1 MKDTRLKLGVTSY
14 SVRKFPL
21 DEAIAINKRLDV
33 EYISLKDFHL
43 ALDSTPEQIKAA
55 AAKVADAGIKL
66 MGCGVVYMP
75 KDEAFIRKVFEYAKT
90 AGMPTIT
97 ASPDIEALSICDKMV
112 KEYDIKLAIHN
123 HGPGDSKYPLP
134 LDAYNLVKDLD
145 PRMGVC
151 PDIGHTKRLGHD
163 PVEHIEK
170 VFSRMHDFH
179 IKDVDAAVP
188 EGRTCEIG
196 RGVIDI
202 KAVLQTLLRLGYTGH
217 VALEFEKDPDDPV
230 PGMAESL
237 GYVKGMLALL

>member
-33 EYISLKDFHL
+33 DYISLKDFHL
-43 ALDSTPEQIKAA
+43 PLDATPEQIKTA
-55 AAKVADAGIKL
+55 AAKIADAGLKL
-66 MGCGVVYMP
+66 AGCGVVYMP
-75 KDEAFIRKVFEYAKT
+75 KDEVFIRKVFEYAKI
-90 AGMPTIT
+90 AGMPVII
-97 ASPDIEALSICDKMV
+97 ASPDIDALPICDKMV

-134 LDAYNLVKDLD
+134 TDAYNLVKGLD
-145 PRMGVC
+145 RRMGVC

-163 PVEHIEK
+163 PVAHIEQ
-170 VFSRMHDFH
+170 VFDRMYDFH

-196 RGVIDI
+196 RGVIDM
-202 KAVLQTLLRLGYTGH
+202 KAVLQTLLRLGYQGH